1 MNSSNG
7 PGRVAD
13 MGIAR
18 PQVISKS
25 LPPLPPAP
33 PRPRRPPR
41 KLGASAVKHL
51 VLITVGAMFALP
63 LAWMLLSS
71 VKSAGQTLTFP
82 VVWWPHPFVWDNYPR
97 VLSSLPFGRFFL
109 NTFLYCAVTIVGVCI
124 SSSLVAYGFSRLRWR
139 GRNSLFYVMLMTLL
153 LPFVCTLIPL
163 FILYKHAGWIDSY
176 LPLEVPTFFGSSVF
190 STFLLRQFFMT
201 IPPSL
206 SDAAR
211 VDGANEFYIY
221 SRIILPLSKPAL
233 ASVILF
239 QFIYCWNDFL
249 GPLIYINTESK
260 YPLSLGLALILGD
273 YTTNWSWIMAA
284 AAVATVPIVVLFFLT
299 QRTFIQGIA
308 VTGQK
313 G

>member
-1 MNSSNG
+1 
-7 PGRVAD
+7 
-13 MGIAR
+13 MGITR
-18 PQVISKS
+18 TQVLPDA
-25 LPPLPPAP
+25 LPPLLAGP
-33 PRPRRPPR
+33 PRRRRGPRQ
-41 KLGASAVKHL
+41 LSASALKHI
-51 VLITVGAMFALP
+51 VLIAVAAMFALP
-63 LAWMLLSS
+63 LAWMVLTSF
-71 VKSAGQTLTFP
+71 KSAAQALTLP
-82 VVWWPHPFVWDNYPR
+82 VVWWPHPFLWDNYPH

-109 NTFLYCAVTIVGVCI
+109 NTFVYAAVTIVGVCI
-124 SSSLVAYGFSRLRWR
+124 SSSLVAYGFSRLRWP
-139 GRNSLFYVMLMTLL
+139 GRNALFYVMLMTLL
-153 LPFVCTLIPL
+153 LPFICTLIPL
-163 FILYKHAGWIDSY
+163 FILYKHLGWIDTY

-201 IPPSL
+201 IPQSL

-211 VDGANEFYIY
+211 VDGASELYIY
-221 SRIILPLSKPAL
+221 GRIILPLSKPAI

-260 YPLSLGLALILGD
+260 YPLSLGLSLILGD

-284 AAVATVPIVVLFFLT
+284 ATAATIPIVVLFFLT

-308 VTGQK
+308 LTGQK